1 MGTWLTRRRLAAG
14 AVLAGTGMAG
24 TRPARGA
31 GDAIRIGM
39 VATTSGSAAETG
51 ALALNGAR
59 LALDEVNAQGVLGRK
74 LDLVTEDDQTSNSGG
89 VLAFTR
95 LSGDPAIVAF
105 LGPARSTEVLAMAPD
120 VMRTARPFMFGGSDP
135 SLTTLGNRWLFR
147 CRPNDTYSAR
157 VMAAF
162 GAEDLAGKRWA
173 VVHSTDTFGSNGAK
187 ALVAA
192 LDARGIKPVLVQ
204 GYTNGAVDYT
214 AVVLAIRQSG
224 ADLLASY
231 ITLDTDSGIFA
242 RQLRQLGV
250 QIPWVGSASIT
261 STTGA
266 NLAGRALEG
275 AYGVTDYAQDATPAS
290 QAFGERFRAKYNK
303 QPDFQS
309 AWPYDAVHLLAR
321 AMRDA
326 GSTDPEAIRSAML
339 AMRGYAGAEGDY
351 AFNDKGDGLRA
362 YNVVRNTGGAFAFSK
377 RIAVQ
382 D

>member
-1 MGTWLTRRRLAAG
+1 MGTRLTRRGLVAISL
-14 AVLAGTGMAG
+14 LAGTRAS
-24 TRPARGA
+24 RGA
-31 GDAIRIGM
+31 TDTIRIGM
-39 VATTSGSAAETG
+39 VATTTGSAAETG

-59 LALDEVNAQGVLGRK
+59 LALDEVNVQGVLGRK
-74 LDLVTEDDQTSNSGG
+74 LELVTEDDQTSNPGG
-89 VLAFTR
+89 VLAFSR
-95 LSGDPAIVAF
+95 LSNDPGIVAF

-120 VMRTARPFMFGGSDP
+120 VLKAARPFMFGGSDP

-157 VMAAF
+157 VMASF

-187 ALVAA
+187 ALLAA
-192 LDARGIKPVLVQ
+192 LDARGIKPALVQ

-214 AVVLAIRQSG
+214 AVVLAVRQSG

-250 QIPWVGSASIT
+250 QIPWIGSASIT
-261 STTGA
+261 STTGM

-275 AYGVTDYAQDATPAS
+275 AYGVTDYAMDATPAS
-290 QAFGERFRAKYNK
+290 RAFGEHFRAAYKK

-309 AWPYDAVHLLAR
+309 AWPYDAIHLLAR
-321 AMRDA
+321 AMTDA
-326 GSTDPEAIRSAML
+326 RSTEPEAMRSAL
-339 AMRGYAGAEGDY
+339 IAMQGYHGAEGDY
-351 AFNDKGDGLRA
+351 SFNDKGDGLRA
-362 YNVVRNTGGAFAFSK
+362 YNIVRNTGGTIVFSK
-377 RIAVQ
+377 RIDVP